1 MIRPV
6 KWTRATALAA
16 TVLFLSPVLAQ
27 DTAAPAAGKPADN
40 MQIMLEKVRADKKLL
55 VANNMKLTEQ
65 EATGF
70 WPLYE
75 GYQKEL
81 QALNGRLEK
90 VIKQYAEAY
99 NAGTAIPDAT
109 AKQMW
114 GEFLAIQEGEVQLQ
128 RSYVTKLEKVLPMNK
143 VVRYLQLETKVRS
156 AIKYDM
162 AKRIPLVE

>member
-6 KWTRATALAA
+6 KWTRAAALAA